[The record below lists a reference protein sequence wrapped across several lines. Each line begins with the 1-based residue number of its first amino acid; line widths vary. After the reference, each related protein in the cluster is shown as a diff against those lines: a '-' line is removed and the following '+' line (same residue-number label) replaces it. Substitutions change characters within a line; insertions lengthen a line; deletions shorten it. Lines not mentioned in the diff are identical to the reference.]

1 MKSSKQSSSYAAIT
15 PRKIAAFVAV
25 FAVTLIICIIYFNH
39 RSNQIAAT
47 ISLANE
53 PFYTTEELR
62 IQITYLVQV
71 SGEVYNPGVFE
82 VSPGTRVLDMLELAG
97 GANNY
102 SDTSRINLVSFVRD
116 GQRVDVPRIRE
127 TLDRIDILAQNSD
140 GEVERIN
147 INTADQNELMRLPGV
162 GPQTASNITAF
173 RRAVGGF
180 DSIEDIMNVH
190 GIGEGTFSRIS
201 AFITVD
207 DYSTSS
213 QYDE

>member
-1 MKSSKQSSSYAAIT
+1 MNVNRQNLYAKIT
-15 PRKIAAFVAV
+15 PRKIAVYVAV
-25 FAVTLIICIIYFNH
+25 IAIALIICIIYFNY
-39 RSNQIAAT
+39 RTSQVAAT
-47 ISLANE
+47 INLANE
-53 PFYTTEELR
+53 PFYTSDELR
-62 IQITYLVQV
+62 LQITYLVQV

-97 GANNY
+97 GESCYA
-102 SDTSRINLVSFVRD
+102 DTSRLNLVSFVRD

-173 RRAVGGF
+173 RRAAGGF
-180 DSIEDIMNVH
+180 EIIEDLMNVH
-190 GIGEGTFSRIS
+190 GIGEGTFSRL
-201 AFITVD
+201 APFITVD
-207 DYSTSS
+207 
-213 QYDE
+213 YD